1 MKVTFEKVEKIE
13 QEEARICAVEINKDI
28 QTAIDLLEG
37 GIGSITA
44 VKDGKTFLIKHGAV
58 YYAESVD
65 KRTYVYTKDD
75 CYETKDRLYELED
88 SLGIF
93 CARVSKSMVVNLKKV
108 KNVTSEFGGR
118 MVATMLNGEEL
129 IISRSYVKDIKRR
142 LGL

>member
-1 MKVTFEKVEKIE
+1 MKVTFEKVDSIE
-13 QEEARICAVEINKDI
+13 QEEAHIRASEITKDI
-28 QTAIDLLEG
+28 QTAMDLLEG
-37 GIGSITA
+37 GIGKVSAT
-44 VKDGKTFLIKHGAV
+44 KDGKTYLIGHGTI

-65 KRTYVYTKDD
+65 KRTYIYTKED
-75 CYETKDRLYELED
+75 CYETKERLYELEE

-129 IISRSYVKDIKRR
+129 VVSRSYVKDIKRR

>member
-1 MKVTFEKVEKIE
+1 MKVTFEQVDSVEK
-13 QEEARICAVEINKDI
+13 EEATIRAIELNKDI

-37 GIGSITA
+37 GIGKISAT
-44 VKDGKTFLIKHGAV
+44 KDGKTFLIKHGAI

-75 CYETKDRLYELED
+75 CYETKERLYELEE

-108 KNVTSEFGGR
+108 QNVTSEFGGR

-129 IISRSYVKDIKRR
+129 VVSRSYVKDIKRR